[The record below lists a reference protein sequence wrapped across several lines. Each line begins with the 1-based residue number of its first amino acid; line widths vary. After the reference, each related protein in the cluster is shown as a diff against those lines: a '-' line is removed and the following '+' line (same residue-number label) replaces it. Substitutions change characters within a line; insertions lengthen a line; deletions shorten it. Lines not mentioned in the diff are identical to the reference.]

1 MEYTE
6 YTPSE
11 NMADGLPELMKYTK
25 SLVPS
30 SQRTQPW
37 NLTQLK
43 DALPADL
50 AQCSTEFERD
60 NVRNFYRMNLKS
72 FANCF
77 LNERKLTPGELAIL
91 ADEDII
97 L

>member
-1 MEYTE
+1 
-6 YTPSE
+6 
-11 NMADGLPELMKYTK
+11 MKSTK

-50 AQCSTEFERD
+50 AQCSTDHERID
-60 NVRNFYRMNLKS
+60 VGGFYRMNLKRS
-72 FANCF
+72 AHHF

-91 ADEDII
+91 ADEGIS
-97 L
+97 LQ

>member
-1 MEYTE
+1 
-6 YTPSE
+6 
-11 NMADGLPELMKYTK
+11 MKSTK
-25 SLVPS
+25 CLIPS

-37 NLTQLK
+37 HLMQLK

-50 AQCSTEFERD
+50 TECSTELERD

-72 FANCF
+72 FAIHF

-91 ADEDII
+91 ADEGIV

>member
-1 MEYTE
+1 MDT
-6 YTPSE
+6 
-11 NMADGLPELMKYTK
+11 LIH
-25 SLVPS
+25 S

-43 DALPADL
+43 AALPADL
-50 AQCSTEFERD
+50 AQCSTEFERG
-60 NVRNFYRMNLKS
+60 NVRAFYRMDLKKS
-72 FANCF
+72 ARHF

-91 ADEDII
+91 ADEGIA